1 MFDLFFII
9 FVLVL
14 MFLAAK
20 KAANFLLAKI
30 SSFFPK
36 KKKINLSSSSE
47 EPKLSLEEFS
57 VKDYSFSFSSSDFNS
72 SELFA
77 PRIQVLSCKTQK
89 EIEAEKLQKEIKK
102 KQEFENVCSQAQ
114 ISSLVLASSFAKT
127 KSTKTSSVLVASP
140 EVIKTEVD
148 LTSSNEEEVIFP
160 GKMLAY

>member
-9 FVLVL
+9 FILVL

-30 SSFFPK
+30 SSFP
-36 KKKINLSSSSE
+36 KKKINLISSSE

-77 PRIQVLSCKTQK
+77 PRVEILSFTTQK
-89 EIEAEKLQKEIKK
+89 ELEAEKLQKELKK
-102 KQEFENVCSQAQ
+102 KQEFENFCSQFSV
-114 ISSLVLASSFAKT
+114 SSLVLANSIAKT
-127 KSTKTSSVLVASP
+127 KSPKSSKVLVASP

-148 LTSSNEEEVIFP
+148 LTSSNEEEIVFP